1 MEACLQNTGDLKTG
15 LLKWIGHAREES
27 KKGNTE
33 RNQRKETQ
41 RRTYTLLL

>member
-33 RNQRKETQ
+33 KNIHAAPVNTG
-41 RRTYTLLL
+41 